1 MIKRLIAKLKLWLA
15 YLLVAI
21 AVVLVFKDLG
31 FSSITPWLL
40 LISLLAY
47 YAATQL
53 GRCGSFLVWDDANN
67 TGIDQLDEDHKK
79 LLNMIN
85 NLRSSTL
92 CNTGEE
98 FERRTLQ
105 ELVDYTESHF
115 VREEQL
121 MQEYGYPDY
130 EGHKAQHD
138 QMAQYVA
145 GFVKRY
151 DEQGNKVLPD
161 VMDHL
166 TRWLIQHINGTD
178 MKYADFFKQE
188 GVN

>member
-1 MIKRLIAKLKLWLA
+1 MIKRLIAKLKWWLA

-21 AVVLVFKDLG
+21 AVVLVFMELG
-31 FSSITPWLL
+31 LSSITPWLL
-40 LISLLAY
+40 LISLLVYFAVS
-47 YAATQL
+47 QL
-53 GRCGSFLVWDDANN
+53 GRCSTFLVWDDACN

-98 FERRTLQ
+98 FERCTLQ

-115 VREEQL
+115 DREERL
-121 MQEYGYPDY
+121 MQEHGYPDY

-161 VMDHL
+161 VADHL
-166 TRWLIQHINGTD
+166 TRWLIQHIKGTD
-178 MKYADFFKQE
+178 MKYVEFFKQE